1 MQVRVY
7 YENTDAGSVV
17 YHAEYLNFFERAR
30 TEYMRERGL
39 SVAEMHQKGL
49 IFPVVRADVS
59 FRAPAVL
66 DDLLR
71 IETEPAEIGKTSFTL
86 LQRAVRESDGKL
98 LVEGRI
104 TLVCTNERL
113 KARRLPEELLA
124 VLEREIG

>member
-1 MQVRVY
+1 MLVRVY

-39 SVAEMHQKGL
+39 SVAELHQKGL

-104 TLVCTNERL
+104 TLVCTNEQL

>member
-1 MQVRVY
+1 MLVRVY

-39 SVAEMHQKGL
+39 SVAELHRRGL

-59 FRAPAVL
+59 FRSPAVL

-113 KARRLPEELLA
+113 KACRLPEELLA